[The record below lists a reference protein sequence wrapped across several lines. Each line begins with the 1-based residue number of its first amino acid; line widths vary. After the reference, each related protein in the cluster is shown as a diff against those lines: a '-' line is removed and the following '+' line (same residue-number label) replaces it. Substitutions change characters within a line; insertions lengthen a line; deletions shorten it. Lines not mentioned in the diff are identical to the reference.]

1 MCSVGSPPPMP
12 SPRGSD
18 RGNFLTP
25 SGEISCDPPQPNRV
39 RREALAGPAI
49 RRICRRLEF
58 GLRLVGGRARGVMEP
73 AYGPPAF
80 RRPRSRPTREGATP
94 CLIRSPRPISSKRL
108 QGVPLE
114 TRAVKTASG
123 PVRQI
128 LSGRQTL
135 ARAGMNGQRGE
146 ASGAPLGGESLRTRD
161 ERPSTLRTCACYG

>member
-1 MCSVGSPPPMP
+1 MP

-39 RREALAGPAI
+39 RREALVGPAI

-58 GLRLVGGRARGVMEP
+58 GLRLVGGAHGGNG
-73 AYGPPAF
+73 AGLWPPAF
-80 RRPRSRPTREGATP
+80 AAQEAGPQRKEQPP
-94 CLIRSPRPISSKRL
+94 CLIRSPRPILFKPFTGLSIR
-108 QGVPLE
+108 P
-114 TRAVKTASG
+114 RAVKTASG

-146 ASGAPLGGESLRTRD
+146 ASGAPLGG
-161 ERPSTLRTCACYG
+161 